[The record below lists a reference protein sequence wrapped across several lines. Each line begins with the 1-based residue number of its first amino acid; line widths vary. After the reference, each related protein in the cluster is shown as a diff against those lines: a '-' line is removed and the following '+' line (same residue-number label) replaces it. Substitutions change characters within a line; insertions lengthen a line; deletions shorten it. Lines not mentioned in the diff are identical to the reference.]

1 MAFKV
6 NLNKVDL
13 AKQQADAKVAG
24 AGKGGGGVKFF
35 KFQGDSA
42 TIRIMPPW
50 TDEAPY
56 DGQFWR
62 VVAQHWNVNDE
73 HKAPILCPKNTPHLG
88 GDCPICDFVEELR
101 KDKDNPAAKELANDL
116 RAKQSYLF
124 TVIDTKD
131 KSYTAKDVADWKK
144 ERPDRDVPFEV
155 GDPKLQ
161 VYAAPFA
168 VYNSLIA
175 LFQAGGDVTDLTAGH
190 DVTVSKQGKG
200 LQTKYTVT
208 PQLKAT
214 KSNVP
219 EDNELLKLESVGA
232 VYDSAKLTEL
242 LTDGIGGEYAQ
253 LIGDSG
259 KKKSALKAENK
270 VEKKAKPSATTPQK
284 VEVPDEDED
293 EEDVSSDGD
302 DEDEDDLEDLMGD
315 D

>member
-1 MAFKV
+1 MASKKV
-6 NLNKVDL
+6 NLDKIDK
-13 AKQQADAKVAG
+13 AKEAADAKVAG
-24 AGKGGGGVKFF
+24 NGKGGGGVKFF

-42 TIRIMPPW
+42 TVRIMPPW
-50 TDEAPY
+50 TDEEPFA
-56 DGQFWR
+56 GQFWR

-88 GDCPICDFVEELR
+88 GECPICEFVDELR

-124 TVIDTKD
+124 TVVDIKD
-131 KSYTAKDVADWKK
+131 KIYTAKDVADWKK

-168 VYNSLIA
+168 VYNALIA
-175 LFQAGGDVTDLTAGH
+175 LFKAGGDIVDLQEGH
-190 DVTVSKQGKG
+190 DVTISKQGKG

-208 PQLKAT
+208 PNLKST

-232 VYDSAKLTEL
+232 VYDANKLTEL

-253 LIGDSG
+253 LIGG
-259 KKKSALKAENK
+259 NEKKKALKAENK
-270 VEKKAKPSATTPQK
+270 PKKSSALNPPK
-284 VEVPDEDED
+284 VEVPEDDEED
-293 EEDVSSDGD
+293 EDVSSDGD
-302 DEDEDDLEDLMGD
+302 DDEDDLEDLMGAD
-315 D
+315 